1 VDYVIFTSKNDKFLN
16 MLKQISTNL
25 EEAAQYFVDYKIESK
40 DQLAEFSRV
49 MKKYETKGDSY
60 IHELIV
66 ALNKTFITPLEREDI
81 LALAMKLDDVLDG
94 YEQWASRVEI
104 YEFINSDDYMIRFVN
119 FLLEATKEIAEAAHH
134 LSRRKLLNIRTHVIK
149 INDIESE
156 CDDLLQDS
164 IRELFKS
171 EKDPIKIIQY
181 KELYEML
188 ETIADCCEDVAN
200 TLETIIMR
208 NV

>member
-1 VDYVIFTSKNDKFLN
+1 MIFTSKNDKFLN

-40 DQLAEFSRV
+40 EQLAEFSKV
-49 MKKYETKGDSY
+49 MKDYETKGDSY

-104 YEFINSDDYMIRFVN
+104 YEFISSDDYMIRFVN

-188 ETIADCCEDVAN
+188 ETIADSCEDVAN

>member
-1 VDYVIFTSKNDKFLN
+1 MIFTPKNDKFLN
-16 MLKQISTNL
+16 MLKTISTNL
-25 EEAAQYFVDYKIESK
+25 EEAAQYFVDFKIKTHE
-40 DQLAEFSRV
+40 DLVEFSKA
-49 MKKYETKGDSY
+49 MKAYEKKGDVY

-66 ALNKTFITPLEREDI
+66 DLNKTFITPLEREDI

-104 YEFINSDDYMIRFVN
+104 YEFTSSDDYMIRFVDL
-119 FLLEATKEIAEAAHH
+119 LLEATKEIAEAAHH
-134 LSRRKLLNIRTHVIK
+134 LSRRKLQNIRKHVIR
-149 INDIESE
+149 INDLESE
-156 CDDLLQDS
+156 CDDILQES
-164 IRELFKS
+164 IRELFKT

-188 ETIADCCEDVAN
+188 ELIADNCEDVAN

-208 NV
+208 NS

>member
-1 VDYVIFTSKNDKFLN
+1 
-16 MLKQISTNL
+16 MLKTISTNL
-25 EEAAQYFVDYKIESK
+25 EEAAQYFVDFKIKTHE
-40 DQLAEFSRV
+40 DLVEFSKA
-49 MKKYETKGDSY
+49 MKAYEKKGDVY

-66 ALNKTFITPLEREDI
+66 DLNKTFITPLEREDI

-104 YEFINSDDYMIRFVN
+104 YEFTSSDDYMIRFVDL
-119 FLLEATKEIAEAAHH
+119 LLEATKEIAEAAHH
-134 LSRRKLLNIRTHVIK
+134 LSRRKLQNIRKHVIR
-149 INDIESE
+149 INDLESE
-156 CDDLLQDS
+156 CDDILQES
-164 IRELFKS
+164 IRELFKT

-188 ETIADCCEDVAN
+188 ELIADNCEDVAN

-208 NV
+208 NS

>member
-40 DQLAEFSRV
+40 EQLAEFSKV
-49 MKKYETKGDSY
+49 MKDYETKGDSY

-104 YEFINSDDYMIRFVN
+104 YEFISSDDYMIRFVN

-188 ETIADCCEDVAN
+188 ETIADSCEDVAN

>member
-1 VDYVIFTSKNDKFLN
+1 MIFTSKNDKFLN